1 MDDQWRQR
9 IPTPLINRT
18 LKDIID
24 QRQPPNKTG
33 KRFKLYY
40 AVQLE
45 VLRPPLPFVNAPH
58 VAVIS
63 TSCMSPAS
71 FAVRLALKDA
81 RFGCL

>member
-9 IPTPLINRT
+9 IPTPLINRA
-18 LKDIID
+18 LQDIID

-45 VLRPPLPFVNAPH
+45 GSHPPLPVRECPH
-58 VAVIS
+58 VAMTSMSS
-63 TSCMSPAS
+63 T
-71 FAVRLALKDA
+71 
-81 RFGCL
+81 